1 MKAQYGHILL
11 FFVMGAAFAA
21 VNLFISSLLQH
32 TSRDKQQKIPYECG
46 MPPIGSPYMP
56 TRVGFYLI
64 ALLFVVFDLEALF
77 LFPWAVVFKE
87 FGWMGLLDMGLF
99 MGVLTL
105 GLVYVWRLGALRWNA

>member
-1 MKAQYGHILL
+1 MREQYGHIIL
-11 FFVMGAAFAA
+11 FFLMGGAFACI
-21 VNLFISSLLQH
+21 NLLLSSLVQF
-32 TSRDKQQKIPYECG
+32 TSGDKEQKIPYECG
-46 MPPIGSPYMP
+46 MPPVGTPYVP

-64 ALLFVVFDLEALF
+64 ALLFVIFDLEALF
-77 LFPWAVVFKE
+77 LFPWAVVFTE